1 MQGKAAMMALS
12 SRPWLGHFDLAN
24 RFALSPLS
32 YEPLEHAAPFS
43 SDACPEGVVAVAGN
57 TLRIVAVER
66 LGEQF
71 NQRTCKLRY
80 TPRQMSVNVDRNTL
94 AVVECDQSSVP
105 YDERTGSE
113 GAAGE
118 KDTKMDVE
126 GEEDEE
132 EDDFT
137 MTPAEQF
144 GAPKAPPGSWASI
157 VYRRPGVGVHQA
169 NRGDDG
175 QRGGPVLLPRVL
187 PSG

>member
-1 MQGKAAMMALS
+1 MS
-12 SRPWLGHFDLAN
+12 
-24 RFALSPLS
+24 
-32 YEPLEHAAPFS
+32 
-43 SDACPEGVVAVAGN
+43 N

-94 AVVECDQSSVP
+94 MIVECDQSSVP
-105 YDERTGSE
+105 YDERTGLE

-132 EDDFT
+132 EDEVI

-144 GAPKAPPGSWASI
+144 GAQRHRPGRGRRASASSTRR
-157 VYRRPGVGVHQA
+157 RRP
-169 NRGDDG
+169 
-175 QRGGPVLLPRVL
+175 
-187 PSG
+187 PSKSWR